1 MASKFRIQ
9 NAELRGSSETTVVVR
24 TRAGSVMGVKL
35 DGGDK
40 GAFGTGPVRMTVDAT
55 GCKVTVCTLPKET
68 FSYGSVYTELT
79 FHGTIDVSVDEDFL
93 VVECAGAVS
102 FLSGPLP
109 VDASAIDGAGTVE
122 LYSSEADPQPH
133 KP

>member
-24 TRAGSVMGVKL
+24 TRAGSCMGVKL
-35 DGGDK
+35 DGVDK
-40 GAFGTGPVRMTVDAT
+40 GAFGTGAVRMTVDSS
-55 GCKVTVCTLPKET
+55 GCKVTVCSLPKET

-93 VVECAGAVS
+93 LVKCAGGVS

-109 VDASAIDGAGTVE
+109 VDSTAINGADTLE
-122 LYSSEADPQPH
+122 LYSNEADPQPH